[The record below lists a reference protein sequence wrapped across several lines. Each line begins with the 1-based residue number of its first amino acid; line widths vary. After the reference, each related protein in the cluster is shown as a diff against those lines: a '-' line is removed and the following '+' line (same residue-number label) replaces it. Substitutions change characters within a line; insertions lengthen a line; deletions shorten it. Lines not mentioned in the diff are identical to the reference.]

1 MDVVEF
7 RNRCAR
13 YVTDSARHS
22 VGSEGLGAPK
32 FPASLG
38 PQTIHLQMCT
48 IVDLM
53 RILEARMNA
62 ELEIFLR
69 RWEACLETSTGK
81 SVAQLHLDSKTTMP
95 MMQAVY
101 NALDAFGDNDGVL
114 SKSDGDNVWQFLI
127 AHKIVEDN
135 DYVLSLNIEQFRL
148 ALVKRVLDSA
158 TITATDVSHL
168 ETGRDVATFLE
179 TQIDAEVKKIL
190 ESIATKIAAE
200 TGTAL
205 TADPHARPE
214 LGTLSHSVVLSK
226 DTFDAAKQVS
236 LTSTFSLATHSLI
249 QI

>member
-1 MDVVEF
+1 
-7 RNRCAR
+7 
-13 YVTDSARHS
+13 
-22 VGSEGLGAPK
+22 
-32 FPASLG
+32 
-38 PQTIHLQMCT
+38 MCT

-81 SVAQLHLDSKTTMP
+81 SVAQLHLDSKTTVP

-127 AHKIVEDN
+127 VEQIVEDN

-158 TITATDVSHL
+158 TITATDVSDL
-168 ETGRDVATFLE
+168 ETGLDVATFLQ